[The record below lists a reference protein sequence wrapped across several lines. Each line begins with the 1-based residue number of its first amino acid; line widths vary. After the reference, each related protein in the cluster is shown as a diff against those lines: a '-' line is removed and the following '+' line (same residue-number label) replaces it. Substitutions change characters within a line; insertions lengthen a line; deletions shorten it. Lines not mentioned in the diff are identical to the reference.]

1 MSHIDEARVEQIKL
15 MAHNKHS
22 QSSIQAGMLDLH
34 NGDIRLT
41 KNTKIKAISLRLNI
55 LEIIFSVSNNF
66 RMPEEISL
74 LLNILE
80 IIFSLSNKFR
90 IQKI

>member
-1 MSHIDEARVEQIKL
+1 
-15 MAHNKHS
+15 
-22 QSSIQAGMLDLH
+22 
-34 NGDIRLT
+34 DIRLT
-41 KNTKIKAISLRLNI
+41 KNTKIKAISLRFNI
-55 LEIIFSVSNNF
+55 LGITFSVSNNF